1 MFLGDAGIPAKAAF
15 FAGTKTILRRFKEA
29 DRIQVSTFR
38 TRCLFPRG
46 RRVFRVNIHIRFCFQ
61 YVEYF
66 NMGGTARDMNR
77 LTSVNEHSRSF
88 PMGSTSDKISGLAN
102 KAAGNIKQ
110 AAGKATGSTKLQ
122 AEGKAQ
128 ELKGD
133 AQQIKGKAKD
143 AVKKVVD
150 RA

>member
-1 MFLGDAGIPAKAAF
+1 VGTGF
-15 FAGTKTILRRFKEA
+15 FRANVHIL
-29 DRIQVSTFR
+29 
-38 TRCLFPRG
+38 
-46 RRVFRVNIHIRFCFQ
+46 FCFQ
-61 YVEYF
+61 CVEYF
-66 NMGGTARDMNR
+66 TKRGTVSDMDR